1 MLQGDLNA
9 DVRGRMINAGII
21 IIDKHGRD
29 NVSLL
34 FPIFENYLNK
44 KVSLH
49 LNHNMF
55 DLFYYVSILHEF
67 YRWIDS
73 DVMIKDYLTFF
84 YICPSHI
91 ISCAQA
97 SDEEKYDLVREGV
110 VIFTG
115 ALAKHLAKV

>member
-1 MLQGDLNA
+1 
-9 DVRGRMINAGII
+9 MINAGII

-84 YICPSHI
+84 YICPSYNFLCLGI
-91 ISCAQA
+91 
-97 SDEEKYDLVREGV
+97 R
-110 VIFTG
+110 
-115 ALAKHLAKV
+115 